1 MIWFQD
7 IIDNQELSTIIN
19 ISFIIPG
26 ISFVKIN
33 TVITEL
39 INLEEKLMAKKNVIV
54 KSDLRKNL
62 PEVAAFIREL
72 ADKVET
78 GQVTLVQ
85 SGQDVVIDLPET
97 VSFELEYYEQP
108 KKRGLKKQIEIEL
121 QWTEGDQKRESVT
134 LG

>member
-1 MIWFQD
+1 
-7 IIDNQELSTIIN
+7 
-19 ISFIIPG
+19 
-26 ISFVKIN
+26 
-33 TVITEL
+33 
-39 INLEEKLMAKKNVIV
+39 MAKKNVIV

-62 PEVAAFIREL
+62 ADTAAFLREL
-72 ADKVET
+72 ADKIET

-108 KKRGLKKQIEIEL
+108 KKHGLKKQLEVEL
-121 QWTEGDQKRESVT
+121 QWTEGDQKRDSVT